1 MLQPN
6 LVKVL
11 PLDHMRLMLYY
22 QTGEV
27 KQFDVTPYANGSWYG
42 ELKDKSYFQMVRLLP
57 GGTGIEWPHGQDIAP
72 HELYDLSRDVSVQP
86 LSMST
91 GTVLFDTFSIK

>member
-6 LVKVL
+6 LVRVL
-11 PLDHMRLMLYY
+11 PLEHMRLMLYY

-27 KQFDVTPYANGSWYG
+27 KRFDVTPYAEGSWYG
-42 ELKDKSYFQMVRLLP
+42 ELKDSSYFQMVRLLP

-72 HELYDLSRDVSVQP
+72 HELYDLGQDVPMQPSSVSPSRNPAPQIA
-86 LSMST
+86 L
-91 GTVLFDTFSIK
+91 

>member
-22 QTGEV
+22 QTGEI
-27 KQFDVTPYANGSWYG
+27 KQFDVTPYAEGSWYG

-72 HELYDLSRDVSVQP
+72 HELYDLGQGDGSFVPAVYPDEK
-86 LSMST
+86 
-91 GTVLFDTFSIK
+91 TVPV

>member
-22 QTGEV
+22 ETGEV
-27 KQFDVTPYANGSWYG
+27 KQFDVTPYADGSWYG

-72 HELYDLSRDVSVQP
+72 HELYDLSHDVSIQP
-86 LSMST
+86 LSVSSSRDFDRQR
-91 GTVLFDTFSIK
+91 VL